1 MRDIWRMNMCE
12 RANGEQSYARSL
24 WGAQLQFDSII
35 NSQTN
40 ATCYVI
46 CHIFYPTSYKTTSF
60 TQVYTSSYENETNK
74 LQTIHLWIYLSVLNL
89 ARDICVKWWW
99 NVWVCLCKIGGI
111 CGINVCI
118 LDVWAVINAQ
128 HQFWIFVTEDTQ
140 FHSWMYL
147 DKMTNSD
154 TNTNTQSHTVNH
166 TERWTQNRTDK
177 IVITFRVSESSE
189 HSLYL
194 LYWHY
199 VYAMAR

>member
-46 CHIFYPTSYKTTSF
+46 CHIFYPTSHKTTSF

-89 ARDICVKWWW
+89 ARDIYMWSDDEMCGSVYAKLVVFVELMCVFWMFELLSMR
-99 NVWVCLCKIGGI
+99 NISFEFLLPKIRNFI
-111 CGINVCI
+111 RECI
-118 LDVWAVINAQ
+118 LIKWLIPIQ
-128 HQFWIFVTEDTQ
+128 TQ
-140 FHSWMYL
+140 IH
-147 DKMTNSD
+147 
-154 TNTNTQSHTVNH
+154 
-166 TERWTQNRTDK
+166 NRTQLTTPNDEHK
-177 IVITFRVSESSE
+177 IEPIK
-189 HSLYL
+189 L
-194 LYWHY
+194 W
-199 VYAMAR
+199 